1 MTKSVYLI
9 CGLLAALLVSPNG
22 GAAQNAEAT
31 DTASVQTSSA
41 SGEAD
46 GKRCPDPHLRDRIDW
61 GQSVNS
67 GRCLATFS
75 YLL

>member
-31 DTASVQTSSA
+31 DTASVQTSSHA
-41 SGEAD
+41 PKEGLTRLSALAGSRPAARE
-46 GKRCPDPHLRDRIDW
+46 
-61 GQSVNS
+61 
-67 GRCLATFS
+67 CL
-75 YLL
+75 